1 MTTVGTYNTLDGKG
15 TVGDFADVLLLTEA
29 IPAKVRAQVGKTHDV
44 FVCERQPDL
53 VIAVRRGLLTSV
65 ASTNYK
71 KAHWGIPK
79 VTPNR
84 GTFWITGRMGDV
96 KVALLVE
103 HRINAAFAPFK
114 RGEGLFRKTMW
125 EMHTRMTL
133 RIVRRLKKQ
142 GHTVYGGGDTNT
154 PRGVSAYRG
163 VLVEAGKGLDRL
175 GSTRRLK
182 GVQVLPRNG
191 SDHHPLKATTG
202 DRT

>member
-1 MTTVGTYNTLDGKG
+1 MTTLATYNTLDGKG
-15 TVGDFADVLLLTEA
+15 TVSDFADVLLLTEA

-44 FVCERQPDL
+44 FVCERQKDL
-53 VIAVRRGLLTSV
+53 AIAVRRGLPTKV
-65 ASTNYK
+65 DPARYK

-84 GTFWITGRMGDV
+84 GTFWITGRIGDE

-142 GHTVYGGGDTNT
+142 GYTVHAGGDTNT

-163 VLVEAGKGLDRL
+163 VLREVGKGLDRI
-175 GSTRRLK
+175 GSTRRLTD
-182 GVQVLPRNG
+182 VQVLPRNG
-191 SDHHPLKATTG
+191 SDHHPLKATAG
-202 DRT
+202 